1 MVHLALLPIL
11 ETLPGWPES
20 TDPALIDTLAVTLLW
35 PAAIAAVFALAIMGP
50 KWFRTAQ
57 APSAEVELNR

>member
-11 ETLPGWPES
+11 ETLPGWPEV
-20 TDPALIDTLAVTLLW
+20 TEPALIDTLALVLVW

-50 KWFRTAQ
+50 HWFRGGQ
-57 APSAEVELNR
+57 AVGSEVDVNR